1 MTGTASASLDSMG
14 TAANSS
20 NVLMTAQPMVSV
32 SMVNARVIKT
42 SLEWIAL

>member
-1 MTGTASASLDSMG
+1 MTGTANVSLDSLV

-20 NVLMTAQPMVSV
+20 NVLMTVQPMVSV